1 MKKILLILVVTS
13 FFSCRKDVGPQT
25 NNNSTET
32 EAFYDVLVA
41 CEGNFGT
48 GNGSL
53 SLYSSSSNEGL
64 NNYFD
69 QQNNYPL
76 GDVVQSISSIDE
88 NLYIVVNNSGKIE
101 IIDSANF
108 ISQGVITGFTS
119 PREIVKIG
127 NDNAYVTDLYSSSIQ
142 VVDLNTKNITSNIV
156 VSGWT
161 EAVLVQNNYAYV
173 SCPAASLIYK
183 IDVSTH
189 ELVDSIST
197 AASPLDLVLDKNNK
211 MWVICSG
218 NWGANDGTLERIDLS
233 TFVTEQVIQLNSSAS
248 ELCINN
254 DLDKLYW
261 LANGV
266 NNLDVDQTS
275 VINSIV
281 NSGSG
286 NFYGLGVHPNSN
298 DIYISDAIDFVQSG
312 KLFRFNSQGDALDST
327 TLGINPHAIF
337 FK

>member
-25 NNNSTET
+25 NNNSSET
-32 EAFYDVLVA
+32 EAFYDVLIA

-76 GDVVQSISSIDE
+76 GDVVQSIASIDE

-173 SCPAASLIYK
+173 SCPGASLIYK

-286 NFYGLGVHPNSN
+286 YFYGLGVHPNSN
-298 DIYISDAIDFVQSG
+298 DIYISDAIDFVQAG